1 VPSDLP
7 PSHQGPARPTDPR
20 LRPSLAGALAA
31 AKLAPGLR
39 PYDLR
44 PSAIRNLI
52 RAGVHETVVMR
63 ISGHR
68 TRSTFDRYN
77 IASVEDLREAVTKVA
92 AYVAAQPRGR
102 KVVGIEHHI
111 RAAGGRGRKS

>member
-1 VPSDLP
+1 
-7 PSHQGPARPTDPR
+7 
-20 LRPSLAGALAA
+20 
-31 AKLAPGLR
+31 
-39 PYDLR
+39 
-44 PSAIRNLI
+44 
-52 RAGVHETVVMR
+52 MR

-102 KVVGIEHHI
+102 KVVGIEHAQNAHI
-111 RAAGGRGRKS
+111 RAAGGRSRKS